1 MIFDFKRYSYA
12 AIIVALGWLF
22 IPQEWLDWW
31 RTEKPTTITI
41 GD

>member
-1 MIFDFKRYSYA
+1 VLKRYVYA
-12 AIIVALGWLF
+12 AIFVLLGWWL
-22 IPQEWLDWW
+22 IPPEFLDWW

>member
-1 MIFDFKRYSYA
+1 MVKRYLYA
-12 AIIVALGWLF
+12 AIFVLLGWLF
-22 IPQEWLDWW
+22 IPPEFIDWW